1 MAEQPTTIKI
11 EELVAAINTTG
22 GKGASKLQWV
32 SVVGVGTFL
41 IVGIVPWMMYLISN
55 VIPTNTKALVA
66 IESQSDDVE
75 STLAS
80 VEEELGR
87 SRRAITKLS
96 TLLQEEEL
104 ESVEEPK
111 P

>member
-1 MAEQPTTIKI
+1 MSDEPTTIKI

-22 GKGASKLQWV
+22 GQGASKLQWV

-55 VIPTNTKALVA
+55 VIPANTKALVA

-75 STLAS
+75 AALGS

-87 SRRAITKLS
+87 SRRTMTKLN

-104 ESVEEPK
+104 ESVEEK
-111 P
+111 PE